1 MIRTVLSALALA
13 LAAATASVSAAAP
26 AQAQDLVTINV
37 SYADLNLS
45 NTAGAA
51 VLQRRIDAAVGQICG
66 RADNRDLEQRA
77 AVAQCR
83 AEVSIGA
90 DEQSRQAIA
99 KARQTL
105 LAAAPQAP
113 VFAVR

>member
-1 MIRTVLSALALA
+1 MIRTVLTAFAI
-13 LAAATASVSAAAP
+13 AAATASVSATAP

-45 NTAGAA
+45 STAGAA
-51 VLQRRIDAAVGQICG
+51 VLQRRIDAAVGQNCG

-83 AEVSIGA
+83 REVAIGA

-99 KARQTL
+99 KARSTVLASAPQTL
-105 LAAAPQAP
+105 GFTA
-113 VFAVR
+113 R